1 MSTLALTKPFEK
13 QPSLF
18 ADFFKPW
25 NEWFDSGSFLGRIMT
40 IPAVNITENK
50 NDYLVALAVPGMK
63 KDDFK
68 IDVEGNM
75 LTISCEKEENK
86 DENAKKFTR
95 REYSYYSFSRSF
107 TLPEEVNREKIE
119 AMYEDGILK
128 LVLPRKEEVRR
139 NAAKKIAVK

>member
-1 MSTLALTKPFEK
+1 MSTQALTKPFEK

-40 IPAVNITENK
+40 TPAVNITENK

-86 DENAKKFTR
+86 DEKEKRFTR

-128 LVLPRKEEVRR
+128 LVLPRKEDATR

>member
-1 MSTLALTKPFEK
+1 MSTQALTKPFEK

-25 NEWFDSGSFLGRIMT
+25 NEWFDSDRFLGRVMT
-40 IPAVNITENK
+40 TPAVNITENK

-68 IDVEGNM
+68 IDVDGNM
-75 LTISCEKEENK
+75 LTISCEKEENT
-86 DENAKKFTR
+86 DEKVKKFTR
-95 REYSYYSFSRSF
+95 REYSYYSFSRTF
-107 TLPEEVNREKIE
+107 TLPEEVNKEKIE

-128 LVLPRKEEVRR
+128 LVLPKREEARK